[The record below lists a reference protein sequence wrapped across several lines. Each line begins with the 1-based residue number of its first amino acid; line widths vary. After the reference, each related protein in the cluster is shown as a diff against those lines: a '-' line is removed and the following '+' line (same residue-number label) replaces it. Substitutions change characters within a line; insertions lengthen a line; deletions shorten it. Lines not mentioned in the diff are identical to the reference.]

1 MLHHLEGRLVELAD
15 DHVVLD
21 VGGVGYRVYTS
32 RQTREELFTARRR
45 DGAQSVKLFV
55 SLHLREGDLA
65 LYGFS
70 TPEER
75 ELFELLLTVAGIG
88 PKVAISILSATTPR
102 RLQEAIVKG
111 SAAELAAIKGIGKRT
126 AQRLI
131 VELKE
136 KVARLPLG
144 APAAAPLD
152 EREETALRALT
163 RTLGFRESEAR
174 RALERVR
181 EEYDEL
187 STEELIKRALERL
200 SKP

>member
-15 DHVVLD
+15 DSVVLD

-32 RQTREELFTARRR
+32 RKTREELFSARRR
-45 DGAQSVKLFV
+45 DGAASVKLFV
-55 SLHLREGDLA
+55 YLQIREGDLA

-88 PKVAISILSATTPR
+88 PKVALSILSATTPQ
-102 RLQEAIVKG
+102 RLQEAILKG
-111 SAAELAAIKGIGKRT
+111 SAAELSAIKGIGKRT
-126 AQRLI
+126 AERLI

-144 APAAAPLD
+144 APVGTPRD

-181 EEYDEL
+181 EEYGEL

>member
-1 MLHHLEGRLVELAD
+1 M
-15 DHVVLD
+15 LD

-32 RQTREELFTARRR
+32 RKTREELFSARRR
-45 DGAQSVKLFV
+45 DGAASVKLFV
-55 SLHLREGDLA
+55 HLQVREGDLA

-75 ELFELLLTVAGIG
+75 ELFEMLLSVAGIG
-88 PKVAISILSATTPR
+88 PKVAISILSAATPR
-102 RLQEAIVKG
+102 RLQEAILKG
-111 SAAELAAIKGIGKRT
+111 SVAELAAIKGIGKRT

-136 KVARLPLG
+136 KVAELPPG
-144 APAAAPLD
+144 APAVAPLD

-163 RTLGFRESEAR
+163 HTLGFRESEAR

-181 EEYDEL
+181 EEYGDL
-187 STEELIKRALERL
+187 PTEELIKRALARL

>member
-1 MLHHLEGRLVELAD
+1 MLHHLEGRLIELGGEY
-15 DHVVLD
+15 VVLD

-32 RQTREELFTARRR
+32 RRTREELFSAQRR
-45 DGAQSVKLFV
+45 DGAESVKLFV
-55 SLHLREGDLA
+55 SLQIREGDLA

-88 PKVAISILSATTPR
+88 PKVAISILSATTPQ
-102 RLQEAIVKG
+102 RLQEAILKG
-111 SAAELAAIKGIGKRT
+111 STAELSAIKGIGRRT
-126 AQRLI
+126 AERLI

-136 KVARLPLG
+136 KVAKLPRG
-144 APAAAPLD
+144 APVSAPLD

-174 RALERVR
+174 RALEQVR
-181 EEYDEL
+181 EEYGDL
-187 STEELIKRALERL
+187 PTEELLKRALERL
-200 SKP
+200 AKP